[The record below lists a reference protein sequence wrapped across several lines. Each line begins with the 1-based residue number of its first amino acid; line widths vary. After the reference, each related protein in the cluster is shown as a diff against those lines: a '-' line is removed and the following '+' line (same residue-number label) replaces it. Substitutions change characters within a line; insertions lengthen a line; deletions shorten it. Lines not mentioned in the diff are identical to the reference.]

1 MNVNVNKF
9 SALHQQATALVICN
23 VWDVASAKTA
33 EKLGFNAIGTSSA
46 AIANMLGY
54 EDGEGM
60 SFEEVL
66 FIVKRIVACCDLP
79 LTVDIEAGYSDDPL
93 TTANYIKALTE
104 AGVVGV
110 NLEDSKVTGA
120 RTLLNAEIFADYLS
134 KVRQQLTKGKINIFI
149 NVRTDTFL
157 LAQENALVETQKRAS
172 LYQSAGADGLF
183 VPCITAVDDIQAVVS
198 ATKLPV
204 NVMCMPDLP
213 DFNTL
218 STLGIKRISMGNF
231 LFDKLQND
239 FEVTLKNIVN
249 KNCFSPVFN

>member
-1 MNVNVNKF
+1 MNKF
-9 SALHQQATALVICN
+9 NTLHQQTTPLILCN

-33 EKLGFNAIGTSSA
+33 EKVGFNAVGTSSA
-46 AIANMLGY
+46 AIASMLGY
-54 EDGEGM
+54 EDGEEM
-60 SFEEVL
+60 QFDELL
-66 FIVKRIVACCDLP
+66 FMVKRIASCSTLP
-79 LTVDIEAGYSDDPL
+79 LTVDIEAGYSDDPII
-93 TTANYIKALTE
+93 TAGYIKAL
-104 AGVVGV
+104 ADVGIV
-110 NLEDSKVTGA
+110 GINLEDSKVA
-120 RTLLNAEIFADYLS
+120 DVRTLLSANTFADYLS
-134 KVRQQLTKGKINIFI
+134 KIRQQLTQEKTDIFI

-183 VPCITAVDDIQAVVS
+183 VPCITSADDIQAVVS

-218 STLGIKRISMGNF
+218 STLGVKRISMGNF
-231 LFDKLQND
+231 LFDKLQSD
-239 FEVTLKNIVN
+239 FEAILKNIVD